1 MALNARK
8 RKALAAMLSYPTRAA
23 ASRACGI
30 SARTLQEYEQDPE
43 YKKALEDARAENLDT
58 ALHSLQGAMPRA
70 VSVLEAV
77 ANNPKANENARV
89 CAARA
94 VLEFGLRY
102 TEAGRHERMLRDLE
116 KEAGLDDS
124 EF

>member
-1 MALNARK
+1 
-8 RKALAAMLSYPTRAA
+8 
-23 ASRACGI
+23 
-30 SARTLQEYEQDPE
+30 
-43 YKKALEDARAENLDT
+43 
-58 ALHSLQGAMPRA
+58 MPRA
-70 VSVLEAV
+70 VAVLEAV

-102 TEAGRHERMLRDLE
+102 TEAGRHERILRDLE
-116 KEAGLDDS
+116 KEAGIDDT